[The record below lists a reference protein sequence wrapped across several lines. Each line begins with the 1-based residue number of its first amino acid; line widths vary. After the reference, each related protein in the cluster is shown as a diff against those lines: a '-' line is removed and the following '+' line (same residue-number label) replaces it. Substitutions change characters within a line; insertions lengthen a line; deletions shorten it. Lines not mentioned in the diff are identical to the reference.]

1 VVIPRPASLLR
12 HDVLPLVLGF
22 IALVVATLLT
32 DALLHGLDL
41 VWVGRYLG
49 IPGVLLIIGSFG
61 YSLRK
66 RKLIAVGKPGPLLR
80 LHERMAWA
88 GSWLVLVH
96 AGIHFNALLAWLAVA
111 AMLVN
116 VASGLTG
123 KFLLGRLR
131 RRLDETRLQ
140 LRAQGLDEVAIEE
153 RLAWD
158 SLTVDAVRQWK
169 VVHLPIALALAVLG
183 IAHIASVFL
192 FWGWR

>member
-1 VVIPRPASLLR
+1 MSAMPNSLLR
-12 HDVLPLVLGF
+12 RDVLPLLLGF
-22 IALVVATLLT
+22 AALVAASLMA
-32 DALLHGLDL
+32 DALLHRLDL

-88 GSWLVLVH
+88 GAWLVLVH
-96 AGIHFNALLAWLAVA
+96 AGVHFNALLAWLAVG

-123 KFLLGRLR
+123 KFLLGRFR
-131 RRLDETRLQ
+131 RHLDETRLQ
-140 LRAQGLDEVAIEE
+140 LRAQGLDETAIEE
-153 RLAWD
+153 RMAWD

-169 VVHLPIALALAVLG
+169 VIHVPIALAFAVLG
-183 IAHIASVFL
+183 TSHIVSVFL
-192 FWGWR
+192 FWSWW